1 MKHESLATLNIAVL
15 TVSDSRNEETD
26 TSGKLLVELLTAAGH
41 RIAEKAIIPDNIYQV
56 RAYVS
61 LWIAEDSVQVIIVN
75 GGTGITG
82 RDGTPESIAPLLD
95 KEIEGFGELFRM
107 ISFDE
112 VKTSAMQSRALGG
125 VANGTLIFCVPGS
138 PNACRTA
145 WEGILRDQLDINNKP
160 CNLVQLIPRLRER

>member
-1 MKHESLATLNIAVL
+1 MKTEQLIALNVAIL

-26 TSGKLLVELLTAAGH
+26 TSGKLLVELLTDAGH
-41 RIAEKAIIPDNIYQV
+41 VIAGKVICPDNIYQV
-56 RAYVS
+56 RACVS
-61 LWIAEDSVQVIIVN
+61 RWIADDAIQAVIVN

-82 RDGTPESIAPLLD
+82 RDGTPEAIAPLLD
-95 KEIEGFGELFRM
+95 KQIEGFGELFRM
-107 ISFDE
+107 ISFE
-112 VKTSAMQSRALGG
+112 QVKTSSIQSRALAG

-145 WEGILRDQLDINNKP
+145 WDGILKDQLDSNNKP